1 MKKVFLWAIMIL
13 FIFTMVIMG
22 TSCKKAAP
30 TAEVTTTVVAET
42 TEGEATTTTAA
53 ETTAAATESVV
64 AASDELYIWSC
75 YYWGIEVMK
84 PYLWGG
90 YVAAKE
96 LGVKFEYTGPT
107 DGDADKTIAGLEA
120 GLAKKPT
127 GLLWLNIGMGDKL
140 VTDYYNSGGMI
151 AGMNGTT
158 GPYPQTLTVGT
169 DNVYYGA
176 QQAQFVVDQRG
187 EKLNIGVMT
196 LPTAD
201 NHIKRMA
208 GVNSILEKY
217 PNIKTL
223 GIMDQTGDSTGA
235 AQNASAFLAA
245 NPNVDAIICTSA
257 LGGAAVGRAIK
268 EAGIEPGKI
277 FVIAGDMDQELLDLI
292 EEGYVSASLA
302 QSFAVETYYAILAMH
317 TIKNSSLHVSNDDKA
332 VGFTAGPANII
343 TALPFITKDNLQYF
357 RGLVPPEGFK
367 YNEE

>member
-1 MKKVFLWAIMIL
+1 MKKSLIWLVCVVLVVSFAFFGI
-13 FIFTMVIMG
+13 G
-22 TSCKKAAP
+22 CK
-30 TAEVTTTVVAET
+30 TTTE
-42 TEGEATTTTAA
+42 TTTAA
-53 ETTAAATESVV
+53 EETTAAEATAAGETTAAESVV

-75 YYWGIEVMK
+75 FYWGLEVMK

-90 YVAAKE
+90 YVAAQE

-107 DGDADKTIAGLEA
+107 DGDADKTLAGLEA
-120 GLAKKPT
+120 GLAKNPT
-127 GLLWLNIGMGDKL
+127 GILWLNIGMGDKL
-140 VTDYYNSGGMI
+140 VTDYFNAGGMI

-158 GPYPQTLTVGT
+158 GEYPQTLTVGT

-176 QQAQFVVDQRG
+176 QQAQYMVDQMG
-187 EKLNIGVMT
+187 ETLKIAIMT

-201 NHIKRMA
+201 NHIKRVA
-208 GVNSILEKY
+208 GVNSVLEKY
-217 PNIKTL
+217 SGITVL
-223 GIMDQTGDSTGA
+223 GTMDQTGDSTGA
-235 AQNASAFLAA
+235 AANASAFIAA
-245 NPNVDAIICTSA
+245 NPDVQAIICTSA

-332 VGFTAGPANII
+332 IGFTAGPANII
-343 TALPFITKDNLQYF
+343 TALPFINKDNLQYF
-357 RGLVPPEGFK
+357 RGLTPPEGFVE
-367 YNEE
+367 NE